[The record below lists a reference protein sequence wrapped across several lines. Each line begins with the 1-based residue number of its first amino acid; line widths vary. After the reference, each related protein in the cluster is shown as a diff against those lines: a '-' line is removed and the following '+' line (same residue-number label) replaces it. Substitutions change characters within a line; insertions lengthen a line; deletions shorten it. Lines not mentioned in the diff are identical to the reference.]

1 LLDESNHP
9 APRLALVLGSGGVR
23 SIAAVGIVEVLAAEG
38 LQPDLIV
45 GCSSGALF
53 GATIAMGMSSR
64 EALDAATSLW
74 SAERLR
80 ENRGERPEVS
90 PSSAPVQSS
99 TASSAGARSGRAVDL
114 LSASELTQQRR
125 WRAYAQLVAPRWFGF
140 DAGFA
145 LLDDRYIAQRIQRAF
160 GDRRIEDLPTPLRVV
175 ATEAASGERVV
186 LQRGV
191 LAQALRASLAVPVMF
206 PSVQIDGRRLVDGVM
221 SDPLPVGVAADA
233 AVVLTL
239 GFKGAMPRRVNRAS
253 RLVAQAS
260 TALINN
266 LQQARVDAAR
276 GAGVRVLA
284 FDLALDRPVGLWET
298 AAMPYLFEAGRRA
311 AKAQLA
317 QIAALSRHR
326 LRPTAD
332 LRSIAS

>member
-1 LLDESNHP
+1 MLDESIHP

-74 SAERLR
+74 SAE
-80 ENRGERPEVS
+80 
-90 PSSAPVQSS
+90 
-99 TASSAGARSGRAVDL
+99 
-114 LSASELTQQRR
+114 LTQQRR

-145 LLDDRYIAQRIQRAF
+145 LRDDRYIAQRIQRAF

-175 ATEAASGERVV
+175 STEAASGERVV

-233 AVVLTL
+233 DVVLTL
-239 GFKGAMPRRVNRAS
+239 GFKGAMPRRVDRAS

-284 FDLALDRPVGLWET
+284 FELALDRPVGLWET

-317 QIAALSRHR
+317 QIAALSRHS

>member
-1 LLDESNHP
+1 MPSFDDEFTRS

-23 SIAAVGIVEVLAAEG
+23 SIAAVGIAEVLAAEG
-38 LQPDLIV
+38 LRPDLIV

-53 GATIAMGMSSR
+53 GATIALGMSSR
-64 EALDAATSLW
+64 DALAAATSLW
-74 SAERLR
+74 SA
-80 ENRGERPEVS
+80 
-90 PSSAPVQSS
+90 
-99 TASSAGARSGRAVDL
+99 
-114 LSASELTQQRR
+114 ELTQQRR
-125 WRAYAQLVAPRWFGF
+125 WRAYAQLLAPRWFGF

-145 LLDDRYIAQRIQRAF
+145 LRDDRRIAQRIHCAF
-160 GDRRIEDLPTPLRVV
+160 GDRRLEDLPTPLRVV

-186 LQRGV
+186 LQRGA
-191 LAQALRASLAVPVMF
+191 LTQALRASLAMPMMF
-206 PSVQIDGRRLVDGVM
+206 PSIEVDGRRLVDGVV

-276 GAGVRVLA
+276 CAGQRVL
-284 FDLALDRPVGLWET
+284 DLELGLDRPVGLWET

-317 QIAALSRHR
+317 QIVALTQLA
-326 LRPTAD
+326 LRPVAG
-332 LRSIAS
+332 LRPVAP

>member
-1 LLDESNHP
+1 MPLDDFTRP

-23 SIAAVGIVEVLAAEG
+23 SIAAVGIAEVLAAEG
-38 LQPDLIV
+38 LRPDLIV

-53 GATIAMGMSSR
+53 GATIALGMSSR
-64 EALDAATSLW
+64 DALAAATSLW
-74 SAERLR
+74 SA
-80 ENRGERPEVS
+80 
-90 PSSAPVQSS
+90 
-99 TASSAGARSGRAVDL
+99 
-114 LSASELTQQRR
+114 ELTQQRR

-145 LLDDRYIAQRIQRAF
+145 LRDDRRIAQRIHHAF
-160 GDRRIEDLPTPLRVV
+160 GDWRLEDLPTPLRVV

-186 LQRGV
+186 LQRGA
-191 LAQALRASLAVPVMF
+191 LGQALRASLAVPIMF
-206 PSVQIDGRRLVDGVM
+206 PSIEVDGRRLVDGVV

-276 GAGVRVLA
+276 CAGQRVL
-284 FDLALDRPVGLWET
+284 DLELGLDRPVGLWET

-311 AKAQLA
+311 AKAQLT
-317 QIAALSRHR
+317 QLVALTQQA
-326 LRPTAD
+326 LRPMAG
-332 LRSIAS
+332 LRPVAP

>member
-1 LLDESNHP
+1 MPLDKFTRP

-23 SIAAVGIVEVLAAEG
+23 SIAAVGIAEVLAAEG
-38 LQPDLIV
+38 LRPDLIV

-53 GATIAMGMSSR
+53 GATIALGMSSR
-64 EALDAATSLW
+64 DALAAATSLW
-74 SAERLR
+74 SA
-80 ENRGERPEVS
+80 
-90 PSSAPVQSS
+90 
-99 TASSAGARSGRAVDL
+99 
-114 LSASELTQQRR
+114 ELTQQRR

-145 LLDDRYIAQRIQRAF
+145 LRDDRRIAQRIHHAF
-160 GDRRIEDLPTPLRVV
+160 GDWRLEDLPTPLRVV

-186 LQRGV
+186 LQRGA
-191 LAQALRASLAVPVMF
+191 LAQALRASLAVPMMF
-206 PSVQIDGRRLVDGVM
+206 PSIEIDGRRLVDGVV

-233 AVVLTL
+233 VVVLTL

-276 GAGVRVLA
+276 CAGQRVLE
-284 FDLALDRPVGLWET
+284 LELGLDRPVGLWET
-298 AAMPYLFEAGRRA
+298 EAMPYLFEAGRRA

-317 QIAALSRHR
+317 QIVALTQLPDWQPTAG
-326 LRPTAD
+326 LRP
-332 LRSIAS
+332 LAS